1 MTTTGAEVVTGKS
14 MDEHVDPNQLEIAA
28 GRERE
33 QLEGW
38 IPSLAT
44 DEEKRIAFEKA
55 FDYRG
60 DITLTLC
67 DGRSI
72 AGYIFDRRAGK
83 SLDEAAVRII
93 PVTERTKLTIPY
105 SDIAALTFSGRDTAA
120 GKSFDA
126 WVKKYHEKRAA
137 GERNIA
143 IEPEVLE

>member
-14 MDEHVDPNQLEIAA
+14 MDTNVDPNQLEVAV

-38 IPSLAT
+38 VPPLAT

-60 DITLTLC
+60 DVTLTLY
-67 DGRSI
+67 DGRII
-72 AGYIFDRRAGK
+72 AGYVFDRRSGM

-93 PVTERTKLTIPY
+93 PATARTKLTIPY
-105 SDIAALTFSGRDTAA
+105 RDIAALTFSGRDTAA

-137 GERNIA
+137 GEKNIA
-143 IEPEVLE
+143 IQPEVLE

>member
-1 MTTTGAEVVTGKS
+1 MMTTGAEAVTGKH
-14 MDEHVDPNQLEIAA
+14 MDDHVDPNQLEVAA

-38 IPSLAT
+38 VPSLAT
-44 DEEKRIAFEKA
+44 DDEKRAAFEKA

-60 DITLTLC
+60 DVTLTLY
-67 DGRSI
+67 DGRVI
-72 AGYIFDRRAGK
+72 AGYVFDRRSGM

-93 PVTERTKLTIPY
+93 PATERIKLTIPY
-105 SDIAALTFSGRDTAA
+105 RDIAALTFSGRDTAA

-137 GERNIA
+137 GEKNIA
-143 IEPEVLE
+143 IQPEVLE